1 MYTAKVEVKNKTGL
15 HARPAATFVKTA
27 NKFKSTITLEKEGKE
42 ANAKAILSVLTLGA
56 SMGSVVGITAEGED
70 EQLAVNTL
78 VELIESKFG
87 E

>member
-1 MYTAKVEVKNKTGL
+1 MYTVKVEVKNKTGL

-27 NKFKSTITLEKEGKE
+27 NKFKSGITIKKDGKE

-56 SMGSVVGITAEGED
+56 AMGSVVSITADGED
-70 EQLAVNTL
+70 EQQAVSTL